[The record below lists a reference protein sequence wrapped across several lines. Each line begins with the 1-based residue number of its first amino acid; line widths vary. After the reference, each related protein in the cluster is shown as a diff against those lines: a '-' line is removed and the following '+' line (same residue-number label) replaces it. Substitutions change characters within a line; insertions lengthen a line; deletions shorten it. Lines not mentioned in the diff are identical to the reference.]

1 MLFFG
6 EVGMLCS
13 HFCAL
18 SLLLAVSCVAA
29 DTRYLLYSVN
39 AGIYPIYTWTV
50 GYLTVVII

>member
-1 MLFFG
+1 MR
-6 EVGMLCS
+6 CS

-39 AGIYPIYTWTV
+39 AGIALGHPPLMLVYIR
-50 GYLTVVII
+50 GL